1 MNVTPYEAVKQ
12 VIEVAMNLQN
22 YFEVDKNTALAKA
35 IDVVEPFYGRTL
47 EPLRQLLKPIDCN
60 TKPVDERI
68 NKVLSVLGA

>member
-47 EPLRQLLKPIDCN
+47 ESLRQLLKPVDCN
-60 TKPVDERI
+60 AKPVDERI